1 MHTINVWHKLHL
13 HGKKVVCICLLFLFS
28 GNVWAQLTRELNLPN
43 HDSRKIHY
51 GAVFGLHSRSYNIR
65 YSEAFV
71 NDPSLNTLHSITPV
85 KTTGLSAGF
94 IFNFRFADNLDVKL
108 NAQVGIYEYQ
118 VEYRYFDGANEIVE
132 IQLQE
137 PVNAEFPMLVKYK
150 SQRRKNFRM
159 YLVAGLNPSI
169 EASARNKREGA
180 EEILLTK
187 GINLSAEYG
196 FGMDFYYPYFKFSP
210 EIRFSNGLLNILDQQ
225 NNKYSKGIE
234 RMVTNSVTLYFHFAG

>member
-1 MHTINVWHKLHL
+1 MHTLNFWHKLHIYRKEVIVL
-13 HGKKVVCICLLFLFS
+13 ALLCSSFLPAR
-28 GNVWAQLTRELNLPN
+28 AQLSQEINLPN
-43 HDSRKIHY
+43 HDNRRIHY

-71 NDPSLNTLHSITPV
+71 SDPSLNTLHSITPL

-118 VEYRYFDGANEIVE
+118 VQYRYFDGANEIVDT
-132 IQLQE
+132 QLQE

-159 YLVAGLNPSI
+159 YLVAGINPSI
-169 EASARNKREGA
+169 EASARNKREGV

-210 EIRFSNGLLNILDQQ
+210 EIRFSNGLLNIIDQQ
-225 NNKYSKGIE
+225 NNKYSIGIE